1 MQVMVEDDGCGFE
14 PALLAGGDRQTFG
27 LRIMRE
33 RTEEIGSSLQ
43 VHSAPGC
50 GTKITAQVPL
60 RKEKRDR
67 VDEGIVGR

>member
-14 PALLAGGDRQTFG
+14 PALLASGDGQTFG

-33 RTEEIGSSLQ
+33 RAKEIGSRLQ
-43 VHSAPGC
+43 VRSAPGR
-50 GTKITAQVPL
+50 GTKIIVQVPL